1 MRRGIAALLAV
12 VSTVVV
18 STAVVS
24 TVAEAGEAPRLV
36 PSRDVAITYRSERGD
51 HVLVQQVRWSAA
63 EQRMRIDSPSPGLYV
78 LIDYPAHR
86 MAIVRSAE
94 RSVIDMPTP
103 SRAPWV
109 GAGLAGAGYARAGA
123 DRVAGMPCAEWQG
136 PRPAGESAPT
146 TICVTEDGILLRVR
160 QAQRVL
166 AEADSVTY
174 GPQEAALFRVPD
186 GFTHAQRP

>member
-1 MRRGIAALLAV
+1 MRRGIAAFLAV
-12 VSTVVV
+12 VST
-18 STAVVS
+18 A
-24 TVAEAGEAPRLV
+24 AQAGEAPRLM

-51 HVLVQQVRWSAA
+51 EVLVQHVRWSAA
-63 EQRMRIDSPSPGLYV
+63 QQRMRIDAPGPGLYV

-123 DRVAGMPCAEWQG
+123 GRVANTPCAEWQD
-136 PRPAGESAPT
+136 PQSAGDRTPT
-146 TICVTEDGILLRVR
+146 TICVTEDGVLLRVR
-160 QAQRVL
+160 QDQRVL
-166 AEADSVTY
+166 AQADSVTY
-174 GPQEAALFRVPD
+174 GPQDTALFRVPD
-186 GFTHAQRP
+186 GFTHHPARP